1 LNTNK
6 PAVPNVLYYVFERVQ
21 GASGVLQEFGLVSVD
36 KNDEHCLLIRGTD
49 LKSARYVASTKTGP
63 SSVSSAPWEGH
74 AAQAMIS
81 SVIRQDNI
89 PNGTIVPC
97 TIADGEIMADTV
109 PVSFDDPLA
118 WDGHPAVSAN
128 GTWLVFASNRA
139 GSFNST
145 DLWYARRNADGTYST
160 PRPLYGANTYCDEI
174 SPSFLPQKEMT
185 LMFSSA
191 GHSSFGGYDAFAA
204 ELQQVADSLVVRSV
218 ANLGSPINSS
228 YDDIFPAMSPN
239 GVDMYIASNRPDGR
253 DQQRRDFDVFVA
265 FQQMS
270 GDMPLAR
277 LTGRVVNSQ
286 TQQPV
291 ADAEVVAR
299 ESASRHIYSTAR
311 TDTNGQYT
319 LSVPVSTPVQ
329 VTAQSDTLFYDSYTV
344 VVPETA
350 KNETVERTE
359 PIALSRSFV
368 LRVNFPTSE
377 WGNPYGT
384 TLDSNGMETDRA
396 WQTELDELAENVT
409 SAASTVRK
417 IVLVGHTDD
426 VDTDESNLVL
436 GSQRVNFVI
445 DKLVERGVPRTI
457 LEGRSEGEIK
467 LLERRK
473 GESIETW
480 RKRCRRVELMKVS
493 S

>member
-1 LNTNK
+1 
-6 PAVPNVLYYVFERVQ
+6 
-21 GASGVLQEFGLVSVD
+21 
-36 KNDEHCLLIRGTD
+36 
-49 LKSARYVASTKTGP
+49 
-63 SSVSSAPWEGH
+63 
-74 AAQAMIS
+74 
-81 SVIRQDNI
+81 
-89 PNGTIVPC
+89 
-97 TIADGEIMADTV
+97 
-109 PVSFDDPLA
+109 
-118 WDGHPAVSAN
+118 
-128 GTWLVFASNRA
+128 
-139 GSFNST
+139 
-145 DLWYARRNADGTYST
+145 
-160 PRPLYGANTYCDEI
+160 
-174 SPSFLPQKEMT
+174 
-185 LMFSSA
+185 
-191 GHSSFGGYDAFAA
+191 
-204 ELQQVADSLVVRSV
+204 
-218 ANLGSPINSS
+218 
-228 YDDIFPAMSPN
+228 
-239 GVDMYIASNRPDGR
+239 
-253 DQQRRDFDVFVA
+253 
-265 FQQMS
+265 MS

-299 ESASRHIYSTAR
+299 ESATRHIYSTAR

-359 PIALSRSFV
+359 PIALSRSCF